1 MATPSS
7 IGSRNQRHVARHSRR
22 TAACILAAM
31 ISFPAGAAENCTPIA
46 SYDEGKVPVSRTSD
60 GMLYFRADVDVNTD
74 GTLASYHKDDLGHRN
89 KDGKWTT
96 NFALNIICHGVNI
109 RRPNGD
115 LLYSYRSCPELI
127 KEFKRIRD
135 FGWHRPGENFVD
147 FYAIAGVPKTK
158 LEPPAKDKG
167 NYRYTPCEKDGYYVS
182 QTARPID
189 DTKEVCD
196 PARWVDSL
204 RVPAI
209 VMPVAG
215 IMAAHGVKH
224 HDLAIVRIP
233 GTQKWVGAIIGDTN
247 PSKIGEGTINL
258 ATRLKGMNP
267 PKNYRQT
274 VGLVVEDAEYFVFP
288 GSVDSLGKLSNDSG
302 DIIQKEAARLY
313 EQHKLA
319 QRSGFCPQPKPKP
332 KA

>member
-1 MATPSS
+1 MATPTFLSNRTPRRV
-7 IGSRNQRHVARHSRR
+7 SRHFRR
-22 TAACILAAM
+22 TAACILAVVV
-31 ISFPAGAAENCTPIA
+31 SFPVGAAEKCTPIA

-74 GTLASYHKDDLGHRN
+74 GTLESYHKDDLGHRN
-89 KDGKWTT
+89 KDGKLATD
-96 NFALNIICHGVNI
+96 FALNLICHGVNI
-109 RRPNGD
+109 RRANGE
-115 LLYSYRSCPELI
+115 LLYNYNSCDELI
-127 KEFKRIRD
+127 KEFKRIRA
-135 FGWHRPGENFVD
+135 FGWHRPKENFVD
-147 FYAIAGVPKTK
+147 FFAIAGVPGTK
-158 LEPPAKDKG
+158 LEPPAKGKG
-167 NYRYTPCEKDGYYVS
+167 KYRYTPCEKDGYYVS
-182 QTARPID
+182 QTARPMD
-189 DTKEVCD
+189 SSKHVCD

-209 VMPVAG
+209 VMPVSG
-215 IMAAHGVKH
+215 IMAAQGVKH

-258 ATRLKGMNP
+258 ATRLKGMDP

-274 VGLVVEDAEYFVFP
+274 VGLVVKDAEYFVFP
-288 GSVDSLGKLSNDSG
+288 GSIDRLGKLTNASD
-302 DIIQKEAARLY
+302 DVIQKEAARLY

-319 QRSGFCPQPKPKP
+319 QRSGLCVQPKPKP